1 MHLLVF
7 GSSLAPGVLGVASRV
22 HQSLPAP
29 LPIEWQVGRSF
40 DLACIPLWATLS
52 DHTRIEVSRDPS
64 ATFILRNGSGFVQ
77 LENSVITGLAETS
90 QGVVQAAYA
99 KKSAFIRVSVDGIP

>member
-1 MHLLVF
+1 M
-7 GSSLAPGVLGVASRV
+7 
-22 HQSLPAP
+22 
-29 LPIEWQVGRSF
+29 WQVGRSF

-52 DHTRIEVSRDPS
+52 DHTEIEVSRDPS
-64 ATFILRNGSGFVQ
+64 TTFVLRNGGGFVQ
-77 LENSVITGLAETS
+77 LENSVITGLAETG